1 MYTNEYIS
9 QTFLES
15 CVRDR
20 KIFIDT
26 SALMQDSSP
35 KFFRNIAPILKRE
48 RKVIFVPFSVKHEL
62 ERLANNH
69 DYCKRQKAIEA
80 LELLNDNAQVIK
92 IYGDS
97 DDGDFAD
104 NAILAA
110 FTKLRLNCE
119 LVLVTQDR
127 NLASVVLNLGK
138 DTDAVRNVK
147 KIFVQR
153 LDEKGFMQRVF
164 NKPKP
169 NAKGVVNT
177 NFADTSYHTPFGDFN
192 ISYA

>member
-1 MYTNEYIS
+1 MYTNAYIS

-35 KFFRNIAPILKRE
+35 KFFENIAPILKRE

-62 ERLANNH
+62 EKLINDA
-69 DYCKRQKAIEA
+69 DFCKRRRAIEA
-80 LELLNDNAQVIK
+80 LKLLTDNAQVIEFC
-92 IYGDS
+92 GDN
-97 DDGDFAD
+97 DCYFAD
-104 NAILAA
+104 NDILATV
-110 FTKLRLNCE
+110 TKLRLKHE
-119 LVLVTQDR
+119 IVLVTQDR
-127 NLASVVLNLGK
+127 NLASAVLNLGK
-138 DTDAVRNVK
+138 DTYAVRNVK

-153 LDEKGFMQRVF
+153 LDERGFLQRVF
-164 NKPKP
+164 AKPKP